1 MVLIIN
7 KITTDVIESGKSG
20 EQKLLSC
27 SFYLPFMREGAA
39 YQITVDEFP
48 PEAEREEFLRRSMRE
63 GGGMSPDLRKQIQK
77 ALAEEKAYLQ
87 GKIKTHDEQKLKCQ
101 QRLEVLAKGI

>member
-1 MVLIIN
+1 MALIIN
-7 KITTDVIESGKSG
+7 KITTDVIENGTSG

-48 PEAEREEFLRRSMRE
+48 PEAEREEFLRQSIRQ
-63 GGGMSPDLRKQIQK
+63 GGGMAPELRREIQK
-77 ALAEEKAYLQ
+77 AIAEEKAYLQ
-87 GKIKTHDEQKLKCQ
+87 AKIRTHDEQKLKCQ
-101 QRLEVLAKGI
+101 QRLEVLNKGI